1 MGMSKHII
9 TKSEQFLK
17 AMVCRCSRRN
27 QKAIYLTGG
36 GPEIDLFSMS
46 QEVSRSHISWSN
58 EPLNKAEVSQPM
70 KD

>member
-1 MGMSKHII
+1 MIDAAGII
-9 TKSEQFLK
+9 
-17 AMVCRCSRRN
+17 RR
-27 QKAIYLTGG
+27 LFTLPGG
-36 GPEIDLFSMS
+36 GPEIDLSSMS